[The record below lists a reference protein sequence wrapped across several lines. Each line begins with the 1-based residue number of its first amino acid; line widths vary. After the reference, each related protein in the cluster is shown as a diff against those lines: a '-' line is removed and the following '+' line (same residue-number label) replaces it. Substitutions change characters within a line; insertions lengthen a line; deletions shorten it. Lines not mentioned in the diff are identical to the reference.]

1 MSPTERQTLK
11 ARWFTIDRELT
22 ELLDRKVVA
31 GTDPATRELELREEQ
46 DEIEFELARD
56 QLDCGMNG

>member
-1 MSPTERQTLK
+1 MSPSERQTLK
-11 ARWFTIDRELT
+11 ARWFIIDRELT
-22 ELLDRKVVA
+22 ELLDGKVVA